1 MSPGRPARRDAA
13 SSVAPIEGTIETP
26 CVLASHHAAH
36 PVDGRHH
43 ETSSG
48 AMRILH
54 VIQEMRTGGAE
65 RVVASLVVG
74 ARGAGH
80 ESAVASAGGPLLD
93 GLPAE
98 RFDLRLVRGRPWVVP
113 GNALAL
119 RHAIRAWR
127 PDVVHAHNPGMALVA
142 ALATRPGRRPPA
154 IVSVHGVPEEDW
166 PATARVLRIAGLDAV
181 ACGPGVEAALEGRV
195 LATIPNGVSPA
206 PPPAQLEWPAP
217 VILAVGRLVEQ
228 KNHAL
233 AIRALAD
240 VPGATLVIA
249 GEGPLRD
256 ELEREA
262 REAGVAD
269 RVVLAGLRP
278 DVRALM
284 GGADAIVM
292 PSHWEGLPLTAL
304 EARASGTPIVAT
316 AVRGLRELLADGR
329 EALLVPPGDAPAL
342 AAALR
347 RLLDDR
353 ELATRLGDE
362 GRRLAEGDSE
372 ERMVAAYL
380 ALYDK
385 IRR

>member
-48 AMRILH
+48 AVRILH

-65 RVVASLVVG
+65 RVVVSLVRG
-74 ARGAGH
+74 AEAAGH
-80 ESAVASAGGPLLD
+80 EAAVASAGGPLLD

-98 RFDLRLVRGRPWVVP
+98 RFDLRMVRRRPRLGP

-119 RHAIRAWR
+119 RNAIRAWR
-127 PDVVHAHNPGMALVA
+127 PDVVHAHTPGMALVA

-195 LATIPNGVSPA
+195 LATIPNGIGPA
-206 PPPAQLEWPAP
+206 PPPAHRAELEREWGLAP
-217 VILAVGRLVEQ
+217 GTPLLLSVGRLVEQ

-233 AIRALAD
+233 AIRALAA
-240 VPGATLVIA
+240 VPRATLAIA

-256 ELEREA
+256 ELERA
-262 REAGVAD
+262 ASEAGVAD

-278 DVRALM
+278 DARALM
-284 GGADAIVM
+284 GAADAIVM

-304 EARASGTPIVAT
+304 EARASGTPLVAT
-316 AVRGLRELLADGR
+316 AVRGLRELLEDGR
-329 EALLVPPGDAPAL
+329 EALLVAPDDEAAL
-342 AAALR
+342 PAALR
-347 RLLDDR
+347 RVLDAR
-353 ELATRLGDE
+353 QLAASLADE
-362 GRRLAEGDSE
+362 GRRL
-372 ERMVAAYL
+372 
-380 ALYDK
+380 
-385 IRR
+385 